1 MTEKKKR
8 FLSLSVKP
16 LFVLLLGLVLGV
28 CMALLAESVGEAII
42 GRCYLNEAAVLKRT
56 NRAAQEL
63 QGYVRQNAL
72 TTRNTN
78 ALAQWGESRKDYY
91 ILLYRDQRQILE
103 IGWWGADI
111 AAVDAY
117 SLKEQ
122 GGEVVYP
129 IAFRDGT
136 VYAVIY
142 DNSDSRLY
150 DLTWIVSL
158 LLGCAV
164 LALTLLAYNRRVAR
178 KVVAISHEVQ
188 SIGEGNLYLQLEP
201 KGSDELAQLTASV
214 EQMRLSLLRKT
225 SEEQRALQQNSDLI
239 TAMSHDIRNPLTA
252 LLGYLDLAKTGQYRT
267 QEELQSYLDAAYGK
281 TEQLKRLTD
290 ELFRYSL
297 LFGCKELPL
306 QLERYDASILLG
318 QLLGES
324 RAQLQQQGFTVQLLL
339 PQQDVQIE
347 ADVTYL
353 KRVFDNL
360 FDNIRKYADPARGH
374 RSAAGGWG
382 AARLPVQQREPRRG
396 AHRIQQDRAA
406 HLREDHGAD
415 VGQLQALYRER
426 EVHRRGHP
434 SHPARR
440 GPGRQFLKISEFCNA
455 GLFFASLFWYDTGNK
470 MGGLPHTADAR
481 C

>member
-28 CMALLAESVGEAII
+28 GAALLAETAGEAII
-42 GRCYLNEAAVLKRT
+42 ERCYLSEAAVLKRT

-122 GGEVVYP
+122 GAEVVYP

-150 DLTWIVSL
+150 DVTWVVSL

-239 TAMSHDIRNPLTA
+239 TAMSHDIRNPLTS
-252 LLGYLDLAKTGQYRT
+252 LIGYLDLLEMSQDRLP
-267 QEELQSYLDAAYGK
+267 EDLRSYVLASRDKAY
-281 TEQLKRLTD
+281 QLKDLTG
-290 ELFRYSL
+290 EMFRYFLVFSR
-297 LFGCKELPL
+297 GEQETHP
-306 QLERYDASILLG
+306 EPYDAQILCA
-318 QLLGES
+318 QLLGECAAELRS
-324 RAQLQQQGFTVQLLL
+324 RGFDVNLLL
-339 PQQDVQIE
+339 LTTPCTVTTDVQM
-347 ADVTYL
+347 L
-353 KRVFDNL
+353 KRVTDNL
-360 FDNIRKYADPARGH
+360 LSNIEKYADPA
-374 RSAAGGWG
+374 
-382 AARLPVQQREPRRG
+382 ARLTILAECEG
-396 AHRIQQDRAA
+396 
-406 HLREDHGAD
+406 
-415 VGQLQALYRER
+415 ER
-426 EVHRRGHP
+426 LHVCFANR
-434 SHPARR
+434 ARR
-440 GPGRQFLKISEFCNA
+440 ELARVESNHIGLRTCEAILQLLGGQFFTHRTGDDFSAEFV
-455 GLFFASLFWYDTGNK
+455 
-470 MGGLPHTADAR
+470 LPRTPPDAAQG
-481 C
+481 

>member
-28 CMALLAESVGEAII
+28 GAALLAESVGEAVIE
-42 GRCYLNEAAVLKRT
+42 RCYLSEAAVLKRT

-103 IGWWGADI
+103 IGWWGADS

-122 GGEVVYP
+122 TASVVYP
-129 IAFRDGT
+129 IVFRNGT
-136 VYAVIY
+136 FYAVIY
-142 DNSDSRLY
+142 DNSDSGLY
-150 DLTWIVSL
+150 DLLWIVSL

-178 KVVAISHEVQ
+178 RVVAVSQEVQ
-188 SIGEGNLYLQLEP
+188 SIGAGNLYLQLEP
-201 KGSDELAQLTASV
+201 KGCDEISQLTASV

-252 LLGYLDLAKTGQYRT
+252 LLGYLDLAKNGQYRS
-267 QEELQSYLDAAYGK
+267 EDELQSYLDAAYGK
-281 TEQLKRLTD
+281 AEQLKRLTD

-297 LFGCKELPL
+297 VFGAQELPIRMDAYEASAL
-306 QLERYDASILLG
+306 LDQMVGEGLVMLEQKGYTIRRAVQPVSCQIQVDASY
-318 QLLGES
+318 
-324 RAQLQQQGFTVQLLL
+324 F
-339 PQQDVQIE
+339 
-347 ADVTYL
+347 
-353 KRVFDNL
+353 KRVLDNL
-360 FDNIRKYADPARGH
+360 ADNICKYADPAKPIH
-374 RSAAGGWG
+374 VLVAQESG
-382 AARLPVQQREPRRG
+382 ALTLCVSNTILKNPGQVESN
-396 AHRIQQDRAA
+396 RIG
-406 HLREDHGAD
+406 LRICEKIM
-415 VGQLQALYRER
+415 
-426 EVHRRGHP
+426 
-434 SHPARR
+434 
-440 GPGRQFLKISEFCNA
+440 RQ
-455 GLFFASLFWYDTGNK
+455 
-470 MGGLPHTADAR
+470 MGGTFEKRQTEDTFTVTLTLPAQPLAVEEGETS
-481 C
+481 